1 MQTMSEDT
9 KRPDPLQMALTS
21 IGDYDRAF
29 VKVHEQLNLAELYQR
44 AQLRVLFALAME
56 VRAARLAMGVQD
68 GTAD

>member
-1 MQTMSEDT
+1 MSEDAG
-9 KRPDPLQMALTS
+9 RPDPLKVALRA
-21 IGDYDRAF
+21 IGDYERSMLEAMDSEVTLQA
-29 VKVHEQLNLAELYQR
+29 VYQK